1 MTFHFEEFDFC
12 AGVPG
17 SDWSDDPDGSEL
29 PSDSSLLASK
39 ILIRV
44 FLQVIK
50 NDWIDIKLLNVIF
63 LNRDFCEDDEK

>member
-12 AGVPG
+12 VVVPG

-39 ILIRV
+39 ILIYK
-44 FLQVIK
+44 LQSKMIGLTYFEY
-50 NDWIDIKLLNVIF
+50 DISQ
-63 LNRDFCEDDEK
+63 

>member
-12 AGVPG
+12 VGVPG

-50 NDWIDIKLLNVIF
+50 NGWIDI
-63 LNRDFCEDDEK
+63 